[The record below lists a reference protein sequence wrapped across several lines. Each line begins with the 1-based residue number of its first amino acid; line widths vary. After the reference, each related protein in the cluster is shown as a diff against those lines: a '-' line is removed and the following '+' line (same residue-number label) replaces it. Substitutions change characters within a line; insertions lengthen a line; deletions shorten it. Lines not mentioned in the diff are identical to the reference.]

1 MWYLLF
7 PLNSVQLP
15 DCVAGLCLLPG
26 GLYPPVLL
34 RDGLHPRLA
43 GRLPRHLHLGL
54 QASANNHFLL
64 AAMLLCRLNCFYF
77 SYNIGFFLLTYLL
90 PCLGMGCCYL
100 QIGLHLYRGDKT
112 ILQLVMI
119 PPAAMAKSRKDKKRV
134 SKNTNINI
142 AMKSCYPQTLDFE
155 NISHIGIKNMF
166 LVGFP
171 CSQCPKGQI
180 SRNKYVRR
188 KLFSVILM

>member
-1 MWYLLF
+1 MTY
-7 PLNSVQLP
+7 
-15 DCVAGLCLLPG
+15 
-26 GLYPPVLL
+26 
-34 RDGLHPRLA
+34 
-43 GRLPRHLHLGL
+43 
-54 QASANNHFLL
+54 
-64 AAMLLCRLNCFYF
+64 
-77 SYNIGFFLLTYLL
+77 FLLTYLL

-134 SKNTNINI
+134 SKKTNINI
-142 AMKSCYPQTLDFE
+142 AMKLPVVERLKSCYPLKLDFE

-171 CSQCPKGQI
+171 CSQCPAGQI
-180 SRNKYVRR
+180 SRNKYVRM
-188 KLFSVILM
+188 KILM